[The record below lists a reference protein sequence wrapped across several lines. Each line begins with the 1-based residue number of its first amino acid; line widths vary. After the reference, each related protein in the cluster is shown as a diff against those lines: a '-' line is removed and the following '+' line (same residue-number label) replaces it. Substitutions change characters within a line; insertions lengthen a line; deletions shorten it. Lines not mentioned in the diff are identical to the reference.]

1 MFYKEGNDNV
11 LRFGDILKGYVL
23 TTPNIVEPILT
34 ISNTGYN
41 IEIDL
46 PFFSVVITPCCS
58 IGQKTISLTPL
69 IKLPSA
75 FFKNPYLSEDF
86 TRINREMEPKQSV
99 PPDTWKILPEEE
111 KQKRLKE
118 GNAYAC
124 LELFVYEKNDLF
136 PKYSIYINKQKNIET
151 NYYMIDFKNI
161 YKLNCEKI
169 NTPEDAPI
177 DSKCLQLSNQV
188 RNELRD
194 KISYYYAR
202 VPKEDKILE
211 D

>member
-11 LRFGDILKGYVL
+11 LRFGDVLKGYVL
-23 TTPNIVEPILT
+23 TTPNIEEPILN

-46 PFFSVVITPCCS
+46 PFLSVVITPCCS

-69 IKLPSA
+69 IKLRNA
-75 FFKNPYLSEDF
+75 FLKNPYLSEDF
-86 TRINREMEPKQSV
+86 TRINRAMEPKQSV
-99 PPDTWKILPEEE
+99 PPDTWNNLPEEQ
-111 KQKRLKE
+111 KQKRLEE
-118 GNAYAC
+118 GNAYAF

-136 PKYSIYINKQKNIET
+136 PEYSIYINKQRNIET

-202 VPKEDKILE
+202 APKEDKILE